1 MTVVVRPRLGPPL
14 RGGSR
19 TGRSTSPL
27 PQVGRGRGDSQSIAL
42 AGLALVPDITGALYA
57 PDYRALLVADLHFE
71 KGSSRARRGVHLPP
85 YDTRTTLGT
94 LEEAVAR
101 WRPERLFSLGDSF
114 HDRHGVG
121 RLDAADRA
129 LIERLASEVEI
140 VWLAGN
146 HDPEFSDAL
155 PGTLAQEA
163 ALGPVA
169 LRHLPGGGGPEIAGH
184 LHPMAAVVKRGRRV
198 CRRCFAGDGER
209 LVMPAFGA
217 YTGGLNVLA
226 DAFRPLFPGPFTAW
240 MIGRAAIH
248 AFPSGML
255 RG

>member
-1 MTVVVRPRLGPPL
+1 MR
-14 RGGSR
+14 RGTHLS
-19 TGRSTSPL
+19 
-27 PQVGRGRGDSQSIAL
+27 L
-42 AGLALVPDITGALYA
+42 AGMELIPDIAGALYA

-71 KGSSRARRGVHLPP
+71 KGSSRAGRGVHLPP
-85 YDTRTTLGT
+85 YDTRSTLRT

-101 WRPERLFSLGDSF
+101 WRPERIFSLGDSF

-121 RLDAADRA
+121 RLDANDRA
-129 LIERLASEVEI
+129 SIERLASRVEI

-146 HDPEFSDAL
+146 HDPEFSHAL

-163 ALGPVA
+163 ALGPVT
-169 LRHLPGGGGPEIAGH
+169 LRHLPGSGEGPEIAGH
-184 LHPMAAVVKRGRRV
+184 LHPVAAVVKRGRRV

-226 DAFRPLFPGPFTAW
+226 EAFRPLFPGHFTAW

-248 AFPSGML
+248 AFPSAALKG
-255 RG
+255 

>member
-1 MTVVVRPRLGPPL
+1 MRK
-14 RGGSR
+14 
-19 TGRSTSPL
+19 RSGWG
-27 PQVGRGRGDSQSIAL
+27 VAKRDSIAL
-42 AGLALVPDITGALYA
+42 AGLELVPDITGALYA
-57 PDYRALLVADLHFE
+57 PDYRALMVADLHFE
-71 KGSSRARRGVHLPP
+71 KGSSRAGRGIHLPP
-85 YDTRTTLGT
+85 YDTRTTLGA
-94 LEEAVAR
+94 LGDAVAR

-114 HDRHGVG
+114 HDRDGFG
-121 RLDAADRA
+121 RLDAQDRVQ
-129 LIERLASEVEI
+129 IERLASLVEI

-146 HDPEFSDAL
+146 HDPKLSDEL

-163 ALGPVA
+163 ALGPLT
-169 LRHLPGGGGPEIAGH
+169 LRHLPGGGGLEIAGH
-184 LHPMAAVVKRGRRV
+184 LHPIAAVVKRGRRLS
-198 CRRCFAGDGER
+198 RKCFAGDGER

-248 AFPSGML
+248 AFPSGVL